1 MSEQVIVQAIE
12 ASEPRF
18 DTSPDSLIQLK
29 KMGATDEVIKA
40 IIASSSRKTIKANAT
55 QTPNKQCANEAGT
68 GSIFVH
74 DGRHKKILA
83 SERGDIS
90 VASSVLSMFGSALT
104 FGIIPI
110 TGGATVTFEGSKAK
124 VAIESRKPSFSEIGV
139 PPESNYEEQFG
150 IIRLERTSSDTRE
163 FKVIE
168 SKSGLFGSGAQQVG
182 QKNILPVNIRPE
194 GPNCLSRGK
203 VRTRL
208 IIEAIS
214 PLDPGE
220 YAFVGGKTFFP
231 FSVE

>member
-83 SERGDIS
+83 SERGDII
-90 VASSVLSMFGSALT
+90 VASSV
-104 FGIIPI
+104 
-110 TGGATVTFEGSKAK
+110 VTFEGSKAK